1 VTVRRQREYGM
12 PTICC
17 ACGEPS
23 RDERLTV
30 TGSNFNP
37 PRSRFVELHFP
48 LCDRCALTYKTVNR
62 RRNIGLG
69 VSLGLSAVLCGAA
82 FIIPSSLRASDSDR
96 LAFFSEV
103 LLLLAALILVGGLVY
118 RALAV
123 RLSTDRQGADRI
135 YRRVKHAVTIRHIG
149 SATMR
154 NPRQQ
159 EMISLAFSNDE
170 FARLFRRMNLA
181 VVMTDRMRSLSGSAG
196 DLTT

>member
-1 VTVRRQREYGM
+1 MSVVTVRRQREYGM

-23 RDERLTV
+23 GDERLTV

-37 PRSRFVELHFP
+37 PRSRFVELRFP
-48 LCDRCALTYKTVNR
+48 LCDSCALVYKIVNR

-69 VSLGLSAVLCGAA
+69 IGLGLSAALCSAA

-96 LAFFSEV
+96 LAFFSEI
-103 LLLLAALILVGGLVY
+103 LLLLAVLILVGGLVY
-118 RALAV
+118 RALAA
-123 RLSTDRQGADRI
+123 RLSYDRQGADRS
-135 YRRVKHAVTIRHIG
+135 YRRIRHAVAIRHIG
-149 SATMR
+149 SAPMR

-181 VVMTDRMRSLSGSAG
+181 VVMTERAR
-196 DLTT
+196 